1 MNINLNI
8 RGLALLA
15 ALCLV
20 VAGCSN
26 PPVSSKKAPATLTI
40 AEDSAY
46 TTTFQDLRLGRLL
59 DYRLELSQADESW
72 VRLWVE
78 MYEDGQLDS
87 PETLIELSYGM
98 HPEPVHDGP
107 LGWAVVYPGTDA
119 AAMSLYTGDTSGS
132 QDAEAT
138 LFTGSEGTY
147 TAWDYAWKQGE
158 RLAIDFGETRVLGAY
173 RIGAGNELRTYNLQ
187 DESEVEKMIA
197 GEKRVFLLKFNL
209 ERIET
214 PDESDA

>member
-8 RGLALLA
+8 RGLALLTG
-15 ALCLV
+15 LCLIA
-20 VAGCSN
+20 AGCNDPAIST
-26 PPVSSKKAPATLTI
+26 KKAPAALTI
-40 AEDSAY
+40 AEDSTY

-72 VRLWVE
+72 VKLWVE
-78 MYEDGQLDS
+78 MYEDGQLDN

-98 HPEPVHDGP
+98 HPEPAHDGP

-119 AAMSLYTGDTSGS
+119 AAMSLYAGDASGS
-132 QDAEAT
+132 KDAEAT
-138 LFTGSEGTY
+138 LFTGSEGAY
-147 TAWDYAWKQGE
+147 TAWDYAWKPGE
-158 RLAIDFGETRVLGAY
+158 SLTMDFGETRVLGAY

-187 DESEVEKMIA
+187 DETQIEQMIA

-209 ERIET
+209 ERT
-214 PDESDA
+214 DKPVESDA